1 MGRFDGLKGNTFSE
15 KSEKNQERGQ
25 KRYPRKT
32 KVKEVK
38 SDRFNFDK
46 KEEEKPKI
54 KEEKSKPKIKEEK
67 SKPKIKEEKSKPKIK
82 EEKPKEEK
90 PKEEKPKIESEWI
103 KKVKITEKR
112 VEANVNVNDPKYWDG
127 PIWKGP
133 VFLKGEKMNE
143 KYKKYIE
150 DASKL
155 CSSIII
161 PNSKTQWSRDGLH
174 WYNSYDETFS
184 EEHLQAIKDYEW
196 NREMDKFAVR
206 TMELYEKRRE
216 ESERNYWEYGEI
228 DSFKWAEIEHEKYE
242 KYCEKLEKEW
252 EEADKLAAEEEKQ
265 DDEEYLED
273 DN

>member
-15 KSEKNQERGQ
+15 KSEKKQERGQ

-46 KEEEKPKI
+46 KEEEKPKTKEV
-54 KEEKSKPKIKEEK
+54 KEEKPKTKEEK
-67 SKPKIKEEKSKPKIK
+67 AKVK
-82 EEKPKEEK
+82 EEKPKEE
-90 PKEEKPKIESEWI
+90 EKPKVESEWI

-112 VEANVNVNDPKYWDG
+112 VEANININDPKYWNG

-133 VFLKGEKMNE
+133 VFIKGEKMNE

-184 EEHLQAIKDYEW
+184 KEHLQAIKDYEW
-196 NREMDKFAVR
+196 NQEMDKFAVR

-252 EEADKLAAEEEKQ
+252 EEAEKLAAEEEKQ

-273 DN
+273 ED